1 MEYPNSAEAS
11 ANDVEECRVVEK
23 TWQYIAEIIIEF
35 IAFVCR
41 RVGIDHLN
49 VDN

>member
-11 ANDVEECRVVEK
+11 GNYVEECRVVEK

-35 IAFVCR
+35 IAFVYR
-41 RVGIDHLN
+41 RVGMNHLN